1 MWTMISLVGALVML
15 GKVTSDANL
24 GIRQWL
30 VEVLSP
36 LFGGANIWVLMAIV
50 ILFST
55 LVTQVA
61 NGLVLTMAVCPVVTL
76 IISNI
81 CSGYAFW
88 TVAASTNAAFILGR
102 PEITPK
108 FVWTKG
114 VQTTFLFMV
123 ICYICGMAFTYIL

>member
-1 MWTMISLVGALVML
+1 MFSDGEKKRRVEAVRGLMQDEKLDVLLTIGNGCVGTNAFVCSLAA
-15 GKVTSDANL
+15 TT
-24 GIRQWL
+24 GIN
-30 VEVLSP
+30 P
-36 LFGGANIWVLMAIV
+36 DV
-50 ILFST
+50 I
-55 LVTQVA
+55 
-61 NGLVLTMAVCPVVTL
+61 L

-114 VQTTFLFMV
+114 VQTTVLFMV

>member
-1 MWTMISLVGALVML
+1 MSFGLNEHRSPHDAGFGYALNGTPFVCSLAA
-15 GKVTSDANL
+15 TT
-24 GIRQWL
+24 GIN
-30 VEVLSP
+30 P
-36 LFGGANIWVLMAIV
+36 DV
-50 ILFST
+50 I
-55 LVTQVA
+55 
-61 NGLVLTMAVCPVVTL
+61 L

-114 VQTTFLFMV
+114 VQTTVLFMV

>member
-1 MWTMISLVGALVML
+1 MAELAIAR
-15 GKVTSDANL
+15 KHF
-24 GIRQWL
+24 
-30 VEVLSP
+30 P
-36 LFGGANIWVLMAIV
+36 LHGLIV
-50 ILFST
+50 FI
-55 LVTQVA
+55 VHI
-61 NGLVLTMAVCPVVTL
+61 L

-114 VQTTFLFMV
+114 VQTTVLFMV

>member
-1 MWTMISLVGALVML
+1 MGFD
-15 GKVTSDANL
+15 GHCN
-24 GIRQWL
+24 
-30 VEVLSP
+30 
-36 LFGGANIWVLMAIV
+36 
-50 ILFST
+50 
-55 LVTQVA
+55 
-61 NGLVLTMAVCPVVTL
+61 LVLTMAVCPVVTPFVCNLAATTGINPDVIL